1 VPRFDYGPQ
10 SYVWPVRLA
19 ETKSVAVELIPAKF
33 LEVSVSL
40 FRGWLVSKNPR
51 NTPLEYSR
59 THLGWPNTPRGK
71 LGFVLSYIRRGFRP
85 VRQSSLPRV
94 DESSHRESTTSSNV
108 RALWATL
115 QFYREPDLAVK
126 SGSFF
131 RREFLEPS
139 STGNSRTT
147 KFDRKQ
153 FGVL

>member
-1 VPRFDYGPQ
+1 MPRFDYGPQ

-85 VRQSSLPRV
+85 VRQSSLLRV
-94 DESSHRESTTSSNV
+94 DESSLRESTTSSNV
-108 RALWATL
+108 RALLGHVIVLPRTRLSREIWIL
-115 QFYREPDLAVK
+115 LPPRIPRRSLSENRGQNIEFYRK
-126 SGSFF
+126 
-131 RREFLEPS
+131 
-139 STGNSRTT
+139 
-147 KFDRKQ
+147 
-153 FGVL
+153 